1 VAGSLV
7 VTHRS
12 RLAAVLV
19 DVPATDRDRAAE
31 FWSKAFGTPGRP
43 GTEYPE
49 YHVFGTVTPGVIA
62 MVQATG
68 DDQPR
73 VHFDIETDDVEAEV
87 SRLEELGATEVQRA
101 GTWVVLRD
109 PVGTVFCVVEIQV
122 KEMFEQHAHTWE

>member
-1 VAGSLV
+1 ML

-19 DVPATDRDRAAE
+19 DVPAADRPRAVD
-31 FWSKAFGTPGRP
+31 FWSAAFGTPGRP
-43 GTEYPE
+43 AKEHPE
-49 YHVFGTVTPGVIA
+49 YHWFGEITPGIIG
-62 MVQATG
+62 MVQGTG
-68 DDQPR
+68 DAEPR

-87 SRLEELGATEVQRA
+87 ARLKGLGASEVQRE

-122 KEMFEQHAHTWE
+122 KAMFEQHAHTWE